1 MEGSTIKTR
10 IKNLL
15 RSPSIKLKRNRR
27 LDKENLTN
35 KLTLERVLGITTSG
49 SSGLTCDPCS
59 GTVAYPAG
67 CVVVLLNPTKNRQQH
82 IINTSRKTITA
93 LAFSSD
99 GKYLVTGEYGHLPAV
114 RVWDVADGSQVA
126 ELQEHKYGV
135 ACVAF
140 SPNSKYIVSIG
151 YQHDMSVNVWAWKKN
166 MLVAANKVSS
176 KVTAVSFSEDSSY
189 FVTAGNRHVR
199 YWYLEPCNSNKQ
211 LTAPVPL
218 LGRSGL
224 LGELQNNNFCD
235 VACGRGGKSE
245 STFCITSSG
254 LLCEFNEKRMLD
266 KWVDLRTST
275 ASALFVTEE
284 LIFCAC
290 ADGTVRVFSPS
301 DLHFICTLPRPHHL
315 GVDVSAATQASHLFS
330 NKPDARY
337 PDSVAVTY
345 DPANLWLSCVY
356 NDHSLYVWDVR
367 DLQRVGKVY
376 SGLYHSACVWDV
388 QIYPGA
394 KEEPLTG
401 LTSSGVFFSCSADS
415 TVRMWSTE
423 PHINPANSN
432 LLSNDLRK
440 VIYTASNSACLLDT
454 EGTGTSCTEKPEEQ
468 PAESRTGIRAI
479 CVSPDGEHLASGD
492 RNGTLRI
499 HALNSMEEVL
509 KVEVHDSEILCLE
522 YSKPETGMKL
532 LATAGRDRLIHVL
545 DVEEDYSLL
554 QTLDEHSS
562 SITAVRFAANEGK
575 VRMISCGAD
584 KSVYFRTAHRT
595 FRGVKFKRAHHVVR
609 KSTLHDMD
617 VDPTCKYAAV
627 GCQDRNVRVFNIS
640 SGKQKK
646 SFKGSQAE
654 DGSLLRVQMDPSG
667 LYVATSCSDKN
678 LSLFDFRTGEC
689 LAAMFGHSE
698 IITGIK
704 FTNDCRH
711 LISASGDSCIFIWRL
726 APELTINM
734 RERLDQFTHCQR
746 GPAFAKSV
754 IRRASTSSLE
764 MHSTLSLLTC
774 SSESEEDD
782 DEERFE
788 DIQTPDDHDMHQTS
802 LEEDQGASDDTNDWD
817 SSKFQESSTGSCVS
831 EQSLPEV
838 PRRRKRWN
846 CRMGSFELMVK
857 SMLELRQFDSV
868 SKPGSPLR
876 GSTGQL
882 SNQACGSTASL
893 HKDTKRSKKRQARPD
908 SSWLGPASSPEPE
921 GVVLSSELC
930 PSTGSLPGAYQ
941 VQEEKGQCQE
951 SHSPDRGSSMGYA
964 SGGSSPEQAHE
975 GSDDPEPLSTDE
987 EDEEVARRR
996 PFHKPESPEQ
1006 ESFLKKH
1013 FETLADTNSTGN
1025 EPKPQSS
1032 ISACFLAQ
1040 GSTPRRHSQF
1050 LSKTDKKF
1058 ERCGVFKPLV
1068 STVHPLQKDNSQGAK
1083 LEQRAGTC
1091 SSEQL
1096 HSAPKRR
1103 KTCRVQN
1110 VTSPISMSRVVSPVD
1125 KPLLK
1130 SMSALSLTA
1139 NSRKCVTTS
1148 LLKQASRPSTPE
1160 LLADRN
1166 DSILRHPSPTD
1177 SPSPQPWES
1186 PNTIR
1191 RLKVRSYMS
1200 PTTSSRAKVSRSMS
1214 LKEGLHLN
1222 LSSGQTSPCPGSS
1235 PTSPSRAS
1243 TALLPS
1249 LSAPLPDPCNPA
1261 ESKLS
1266 HGGCPP
1272 NPTAKITKAR
1282 VSARMSN
1289 PLSEYP
1295 SRSTPTPSTDS
1306 PAVTNTFAKTGVQHG
1321 DKCYTKGQVE
1331 PTKSVFPIPVSQ
1343 SVKDSLGPKS
1353 SSHTPH
1359 HPLVDV
1365 QAYSVTCKSQ
1375 SDQAE
1380 PLMNLETCRQAAAE
1394 LYNSVKKATQLY
1406 MMLSSCVGNV
1416 GSEQQEMECVL
1427 MEALYTAR
1435 SELEAVPGLTPV
1447 SGPTVLGEGE
1457 EKTLA
1462 LLEQFSQL
1470 LLQSVEK
1477 RLEHKI

>member
-1 MEGSTIKTR
+1 MEGSSIKNR

-15 RSPSIKLKRNRR
+15 RSPSIKLKKNRR
-27 LDKENLTN
+27 LEKENLTN

-49 SSGLTCDPCS
+49 SCGLTCDPCS
-59 GTVAYPAG
+59 GTVAYLAG
-67 CVVVLLNPTKNRQQH
+67 CVVVLLNPTKNGQQH

-93 LAFSSD
+93 VAFSSD

-254 LLCEFNEKRMLD
+254 LLCEFNERRMLD

-315 GVDVSAATQASHLFS
+315 GTDVSAVSQTSHLFS

-345 DPANLWLSCVY
+345 DPVNFWLSCVY
-356 NDHSLYVWDVR
+356 NDHSLYVWDVQ
-367 DLQRVGKVY
+367 DLRRVGKVY
-376 SGLYHSACVWDV
+376 SGLYHSAWVWDV

-401 LTSSGVFFSCSADS
+401 LTSSGLFFSCSADS

-423 PHINPANSN
+423 PQINPANSN
-432 LLSNDLRK
+432 LLSSDLRK
-440 VIYTASNSACLLDT
+440 VIYTASNSTCLLDT

-468 PAESRTGIRAI
+468 PAESRTGIRTI
-479 CVSPDGEHLASGD
+479 CVSPDGKHLASGD
-492 RNGTLRI
+492 QNGTLRI
-499 HALNSMEEVL
+499 HELNTMEEVL
-509 KVEVHDSEILCLE
+509 KVEVHDSEILCME

-532 LATAGRDRLIHVL
+532 LATAGRDRLIRVL

-595 FRGVKFKRAHHVVR
+595 FRGVKFKRTHHVVR
-609 KSTLHDMD
+609 KSSLHDMN

-627 GCQDRNVRVFNIS
+627 GCQDRHVRVFNIN
-640 SGKQKK
+640 SGKQKM
-646 SFKGSQAE
+646 SFKGSRAE

-689 LAAMFGHSE
+689 LAAAFGHSE

-704 FTNDCRH
+704 FTSDCRH

-726 APELTINM
+726 APEMSMNM
-734 RERLDQFTHCQR
+734 RERLDQFTHATS
-746 GPAFAKSV
+746 GPAFAESV
-754 IRRASTSSLE
+754 IRRASTSSLA
-764 MHSTLSLLTC
+764 MHSTLSLLTY
-774 SSESEEDD
+774 SSESEEDYN
-782 DEERFE
+782 EETFE
-788 DIQTPDDHDMHQTS
+788 DIQTPDYHDLHQTS
-802 LEEDQGASDDTNDWD
+802 LEEDQGASDDMNDWD
-817 SSKFQESSTGSCVS
+817 SSKFQESSTGSSVS

-838 PRRRKRWN
+838 PHRRKRWN
-846 CRMGSFELMVK
+846 CRIGSFELMVK
-857 SMLELRQFDSV
+857 SMLELHQFESF

-882 SNQACGSTASL
+882 SDQACSSTASL
-893 HKDTKRSKKRQARPD
+893 HKDTKWSKRRQARPD
-908 SSWLGPASSPEPE
+908 SSWLGATSSPEPE
-921 GVVLSSELC
+921 VVILSSELC
-930 PSTGSLPGAYQ
+930 PSTDSLPGAYQ
-941 VQEEKGQCQE
+941 VQEEESQE

-964 SGGSSPEQAHE
+964 SGGSSPEQAYE
-975 GSDDPEPLSTDE
+975 GSDDPELLSNDE
-987 EDEEVARRR
+987 DDEEVARGR
-996 PFHKPESPEQ
+996 PFHQPESPEQ

-1013 FETLADTNSTGN
+1013 FETLADTNDTGN

-1032 ISACFLAQ
+1032 TSVCFFSH
-1040 GSTPRRHSQF
+1040 GSTPRRLSQF
-1050 LSKTDKKF
+1050 LSKTDEKSEK
-1058 ERCGVFKPLV
+1058 CAVLKPLV
-1068 STVHPLQKDNSQGAK
+1068 STVRPLQKDNGQGAN
-1083 LEQRAGTC
+1083 LDQRADAC

-1103 KTCRVQN
+1103 KTCRMQN
-1110 VTSPISMSRVVSPVD
+1110 TTSPISMSRVMSPAD
-1125 KPLLK
+1125 KSLLN
-1130 SMSALSLTA
+1130 SMSALGLTA

-1148 LLKQASRPSTPE
+1148 LLKQAPGPSTPE
-1160 LLADRN
+1160 VLADRN

-1177 SPSPQPWES
+1177 SPSPLPWES
-1186 PNTIR
+1186 PNTNR

-1200 PTTSSRAKVSRSMS
+1200 PTTSSRAKISRSMS
-1214 LKEGLHLN
+1214 HKEGLHLN

-1235 PTSPSRAS
+1235 PSSPFHAS
-1243 TALLPS
+1243 SLLQS
-1249 LSAPLPDPCNPA
+1249 LSAPLPGPCNPA
-1261 ESKLS
+1261 VPRLS
-1266 HGGCPP
+1266 YGGCSP

-1306 PAVTNTFAKTGVQHG
+1306 AALSNNVTKTGVQHG

-1331 PTKSVFPIPVSQ
+1331 PTKNVFPIPVSQ
-1343 SVKDSLGPKS
+1343 SVSVKDSLSPKTS
-1353 SSHTPH
+1353 AHTPQ

-1365 QAYSVTCKSQ
+1365 QAYSVACKSQ

-1380 PLMNLETCRQAAAE
+1380 PSMNLETCRQAAAE

-1406 MMLSSCVGNV
+1406 TVVSSCVGNV
-1416 GSEQQEMECVL
+1416 GSELQAMDRVL
-1427 MEALYTAR
+1427 MEALFMAR
-1435 SELEAVPGLTPV
+1435 SELEAVPGLTPASAV
-1447 SGPTVLGEGE
+1447 TALGEGE

-1462 LLEQFSQL
+1462 LLEQYSQL